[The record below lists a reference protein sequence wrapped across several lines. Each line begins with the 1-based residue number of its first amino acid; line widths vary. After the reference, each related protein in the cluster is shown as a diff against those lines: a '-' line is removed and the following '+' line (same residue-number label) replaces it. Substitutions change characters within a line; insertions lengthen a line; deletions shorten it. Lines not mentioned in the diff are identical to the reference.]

1 MFKTFRN
8 AFRAP
13 DIRRKIFYTLLII
26 LIYRIGCFV
35 PIPGLNLVSTFGESS
50 SSSDYDIMSMMS
62 MITGGALQNGTLFA
76 LGILPFINSS
86 IIMQLLTLIIPKLE
100 KLSKEGDEG
109 RKKIN
114 QYTRYVAILLAVIQA
129 VGVMLSWKSSI
140 TGIFGSEGADS
151 ATSVNTIFTMICI
164 VIILTGGSSLVMWL
178 GERITEY
185 GVGNGTSLIIFIGIL
200 SNLGNQ
206 IWLAMFKVIPAQI
219 KDGDQTGVWYFI
231 AFILL
236 VVFLFFLIVFVD
248 LSERK
253 ITVQYAKR
261 IKGNKMYGGQT
272 TYIPLKVN
280 SGGVMPII
288 FASSLI
294 MFPQM
299 IMQFVGK
306 TNGFTEFW
314 YKWMGIG
321 GYLYPVFMF
330 ILIIFFAYFYSQI
343 QFNPDD
349 VAKMVQQNGGFIP
362 GIRPGKSTSEHLRK
376 INNRITLFGA
386 LFLAFVSLIPS
397 VILTNIQGFETL
409 GFSSAFSAT
418 GLIILVS
425 VALEFEKQL
434 ESQILVKT
442 NKGFLK

>member
-8 AFRAP
+8 AFKAP
-13 DIRRKIFYTLLII
+13 DIRRKIFYTLFII

-35 PIPGLNLVSTFGESS
+35 PIPGLNLVTTFGQSTS
-50 SSSDYDIMSMMS
+50 GSNYDIMAMMS
-62 MITGGALQNGTLFA
+62 MITGGSLQNGTLFA
-76 LGILPFINSS
+76 LGIIPFINSF
-86 IIMQLLTLIIPKLE
+86 IIMQLLTLVIPKLE
-100 KLSKEGDEG
+100 KLSKDGEEG

-114 QYTRYVAILLAVIQA
+114 QYIRYVAILLAVIQA
-129 VGVMLSWKSSI
+129 VGVMLSWKGSI
-140 TGIFGSEGADS
+140 TGVFGSAGAS
-151 ATSVNTIFTMICI
+151 STTSVNTIFTMISI
-164 VIILTGGSSLVMWL
+164 VVILTGGSALVMWL
-178 GERITEY
+178 GERITEF

-200 SNLGNQ
+200 SSLGNK
-206 IWLAMFKVIPAQI
+206 IWLALFNVIPQQV
-219 KDGDQTGVWYFI
+219 KSGDLTGIWYLFGFI
-231 AFILL
+231 IL
-236 VVFLFFLIVFVD
+236 VVLLFFLIVFVD
-248 LSERK
+248 LSERR

-299 IMQFVGK
+299 IMEFVGK
-306 TNGFTEFW
+306 TNGFTTFW
-314 YKWMGIG
+314 YKWMGVG
-321 GYLYPVFMF
+321 GYMYPLFMF

-349 VAKMVQQNGGFIP
+349 VSKMVQQNGGFIP
-362 GIRPGKSTSEHLRK
+362 GIRPGKSTSDHLRK

-386 LFLAFVSLIPS
+386 LFLALVSLIPT
-397 VILTNIQGFETL
+397 VILTSIKGFEAL